1 VSNLLGNTVRGTGN
15 MSFPAAALIGCVIV
29 HIGISPAL
37 IFGFGP
43 LPALGPA
50 GAGWGIVIPFA
61 GGSAIMLWYLRSR
74 AIVRLNFRGVSPRW
88 ELFADILKV
97 GVPGLINIAITNLSV
112 VVLTG
117 IAGQLGRDTAL
128 GYAMG
133 ARLEYIMQPI
143 AFGFGT
149 AIVAMVGTNWGAQQ
163 YRRAREIAWT
173 GATTVALVCGT
184 IGLIV
189 AFQPGLWI
197 GLFSDDAEV
206 ARLGGLYLRLVGPA
220 YLLFGLGLGIF
231 YVTLGFGRAVAAMNA
246 NAVRM
251 VASAA
256 GGLVAIYWFD
266 FGVAKFFA
274 AVAAGFCIYAALL
287 IRAVFSVKAP
297 VVACAMS
304 S

>member
-1 VSNLLGNTVRGTGN
+1 MRCAGTGN
-15 MSFPAAALIGCVIV
+15 MSFPAAVLVCAVIV
-29 HIGISPAL
+29 HIAISPVL

-50 GAGWGIVIPFA
+50 GAGLGLVIPFA
-61 GGSAIMLWYLRSR
+61 GGSAIMIWYLRSR
-74 AIVRLNFRGVSPRW
+74 AMVRLNFRGVTPRW

-117 IAGQLGRDTAL
+117 IAGQLGRNTAL

-149 AIVAMVGTNWGAQQ
+149 AIVAMVGTNWGAQADG
-163 YRRAREIAWT
+163 RALRIAWT
-173 GATTVALVCGT
+173 GAATLTLLCGT

-206 ARLGGLYLRLVGPA
+206 ARLGTLYLRIVGPA
-220 YLLFGLGLGIF
+220 YILLRLRL
-231 YVTLGFGRAVAAMNA
+231 R
-246 NAVRM
+246 
-251 VASAA
+251 
-256 GGLVAIYWFD
+256 
-266 FGVAKFFA
+266 
-274 AVAAGFCIYAALL
+274 
-287 IRAVFSVKAP
+287 
-297 VVACAMS
+297 
-304 S
+304 